1 MNRTKNE
8 QERYDLG
15 VQFARDVY
23 KHGKSGIINR
33 GDLHFDAGARDEYVR
48 IDDCHKHADEWEAL
62 AEEQDMMQIREA
74 LTDIRADAAE
84 TRVDVAF
91 IAGRQG
97 IDLPPR

>member
-1 MNRTKNE
+1 MVVMLAVGIVTVLTSVILWSA
-8 QERYDLG
+8 D
-15 VQFARDVY
+15 
-23 KHGKSGIINR
+23 KHAKSL
-33 GDLHFDAGARDEYVR
+33 DKFDARLSAHLV
-48 IDDCHKHADEWEAL
+48 

-74 LTDIRADAAE
+74 LVDIRADAAE

>member
-1 MNRTKNE
+1 MS
-8 QERYDLG
+8 DGAIVGLAVG
-15 VQFARDVY
+15 VVTVLASVILWTADR
-23 KHGKSGIINR
+23 HAKS
-33 GDLHFDAGARDEYVR
+33 LEKFDKRLTDHLV
-48 IDDCHKHADEWEAL
+48 